1 MPRRLST
8 ASGKFREESGG
19 CDLIQFEKQKKK
31 KRERKNGGIIHRNN
45 DSIRFDTYIHMHF
58 YGCQSLK
65 VIFLT
70 IQFVQPTNEY
80 LSQRFYFLKYRVID
94 EGFDALR
101 NGRALIKKLIIK
113 HGSRL
118 EE

>member
-1 MPRRLST
+1 
-8 ASGKFREESGG
+8 
-19 CDLIQFEKQKKK
+19 
-31 KRERKNGGIIHRNN
+31 
-45 DSIRFDTYIHMHF
+45 MHF